1 MAMASSSS
9 TMRGSSPRGRGKPS
23 VRLRKCTPRGLIPA
37 WAGKTKAA
45 RLCAKNDRA
54 HPRVGGENSSHALAT
69 SSASGSSPRGRGKRR
84 RHRRR
89 GGARGLIPA
98 WAGKTAIVSLI
109 SKPASAHPRVGGE
122 NRLGVATRI
131 SKQGSSPRGRGKHEL
146 RYRLTPEDRLIPA
159 WAGKTTR
166 RRRPLLTGWAHPR
179 VGGENRDIMREMPAD
194 HGSSPRGRGKPN
206 RQAGRLP
213 AGRLIPAWAG
223 KTSSHPTAFT
233 PSRLIPAWAG
243 KT

>member
-1 MAMASSSS
+1 MGGENAAWAIDDGPVQGLIPAWAGKTAGPGRSASRPGAHPRVGGENMAMASSSS

-23 VRLRKCTPRGLIPA
+23 VRLRKCTPRGLIPG
-37 WAGKTKAA
+37 WAGKTTAA
-45 RLCAKNDRA
+45 RLCPKNDRA

-131 SKQGSSPRGRGKHEL
+131 SKQGSSPRGRGK
-146 RYRLTPEDRLIPA
+146 R
-159 WAGKTTR
+159 
-166 RRRPLLTGWAHPR
+166 
-179 VGGENRDIMREMPAD
+179 M
-194 HGSSPRGRGKPN
+194 
-206 RQAGRLP
+206 Q
-213 AGRLIPAWAG
+213 
-223 KTSSHPTAFT
+223 
-233 PSRLIPAWAG
+233 
-243 KT
+243 